1 MVKGKKVTVSEASDA
16 QPQPDDA
23 AEVQPTEEEAEV
35 PSQAAPDENE
45 RDAEESAQR
54 LEKAEEAAK
63 ENYERFLRVSAE
75 FDNYKKRTA
84 REMEEFKKF
93 STEKLIKEL
102 LPVVDNLERAL
113 VSTDDP
119 SVQENGIKEG
129 VDLTLQEILRVLE
142 RFGVKSIQSL
152 NEPFDPTFH
161 QAMMQ
166 EPRDNVPGNTVISEL
181 QKGYTLHDRLLRPAM
196 VIVSTPTA
204 APESDAGE
212 PG

>member
-1 MVKGKKVTVSEASDA
+1 MVKAKKVTVSEASDDRA
-16 QPQPDDA
+16 RPDDPTK
-23 AEVQPTEEEAEV
+23 VQPEAVE
-35 PSQAAPDENE
+35 PDASPDENDTE
-45 RDAEESAQR
+45 AENLAQR
-54 LEKAEEAAK
+54 LEAAEEAAK

-93 STEKLIKEL
+93 STERLIKEL

-113 VSTDDP
+113 VSAEDP
-119 SVQENGIKEG
+119 SAREKGLKEG

-142 RFGVKSIQSL
+142 RFGVKSIQCL
-152 NEPFDPTFH
+152 NEPFDPTYH

-166 EPRDNVPGNTVISEL
+166 EARDNVPGNTVISEL
-181 QKGYTLHDRLLRPAM
+181 QKGYTLHDRLLRPSM

-212 PG
+212 SG

>member
-1 MVKGKKVTVSEASDA
+1 MVKAKKVTVSEASDDQA
-16 QPQPDDA
+16 QPDD
-23 AEVQPTEEEAEV
+23 PTALRPEAVEADASPEKYDTEAE
-35 PSQAAPDENE
+35 DL
-45 RDAEESAQR
+45 AQR
-54 LEKAEEAAK
+54 LEAAEEAAK
-63 ENYERFLRVSAE
+63 ESYDRFLRVSAE

-93 STEKLIKEL
+93 STERLIKEL

-113 VSTDDP
+113 VSAEDR
-119 SVQENGIKEG
+119 SAQEKGIKEG
-129 VDLTLQEILRVLE
+129 VDLTLQEIMRVLE

-152 NEPFDPTFH
+152 NEPFDPTYH

-212 PG
+212 SG

>member
-1 MVKGKKVTVSEASDA
+1 MVKAKKVTVSEASDDRA
-16 QPQPDDA
+16 RPDDPTK
-23 AEVQPTEEEAEV
+23 VQPEAVE
-35 PSQAAPDENE
+35 PGASPDENDTE
-45 RDAEESAQR
+45 AENLAQR
-54 LEKAEEAAK
+54 LEAAEEAAK

-93 STEKLIKEL
+93 STERLIKEL

-113 VSTDDP
+113 VSAEDP
-119 SVQENGIKEG
+119 SAREKGLKEG

-142 RFGVKSIQSL
+142 RFGVKSIQCL
-152 NEPFDPTFH
+152 NEPFDPTYH

-166 EPRDNVPGNTVISEL
+166 EARDNVPGNTVISEL

-212 PG
+212 SG

>member
-1 MVKGKKVTVSEASDA
+1 MVKAKKVTVSEASDDRA
-16 QPQPDDA
+16 RPDDPTK
-23 AEVQPTEEEAEV
+23 VQPEAVE
-35 PSQAAPDENE
+35 PDASPDENDTDDE
-45 RDAEESAQR
+45 NLAQR
-54 LEKAEEAAK
+54 LEAAEEAAK

-93 STEKLIKEL
+93 STERLIKEL

-113 VSTDDP
+113 VSAEDP
-119 SVQENGIKEG
+119 SAREKGLKEG

-142 RFGVKSIQSL
+142 RFGVKSIQCL
-152 NEPFDPTFH
+152 NEPFDPTYH

-166 EPRDNVPGNTVISEL
+166 EARDNVPGNTVISEL

-212 PG
+212 SG

>member
-1 MVKGKKVTVSEASDA
+1 MVKAKKVTVSEASDDRA
-16 QPQPDDA
+16 RPDDPTK
-23 AEVQPTEEEAEV
+23 VQPEAVE
-35 PSQAAPDENE
+35 PDASPDENDTE
-45 RDAEESAQR
+45 AENLAQR
-54 LEKAEEAAK
+54 LEAAEEAAK

-93 STEKLIKEL
+93 STERLIKEL

-113 VSTDDP
+113 VSAEDP
-119 SVQENGIKEG
+119 SAREKGLKEG

-142 RFGVKSIQSL
+142 RFGVKSIQCL
-152 NEPFDPTFH
+152 NEPFDPTYH

-166 EPRDNVPGNTVISEL
+166 EARDNVPGNTVISEL

-212 PG
+212 SG

>member
-1 MVKGKKVTVSEASDA
+1 MVKAKKVTVSEASDDRA
-16 QPQPDDA
+16 RPDDPTK
-23 AEVQPTEEEAEV
+23 VQPEAVE
-35 PSQAAPDENE
+35 PDASPDENDTDDE
-45 RDAEESAQR
+45 NLAQR
-54 LEKAEEAAK
+54 LEAAEEAAK

-93 STEKLIKEL
+93 STERLIKEL

-113 VSTDDP
+113 VSAEDP
-119 SVQENGIKEG
+119 SAREKGLKEG

-142 RFGVKSIQSL
+142 RFGVKSIQCL
-152 NEPFDPTFH
+152 NEPFDPTYH

-166 EPRDNVPGNTVISEL
+166 EARDNVPGNTVISEL
-181 QKGYTLHDRLLRPAM
+181 QKGYTLHDRLLRPSM

-212 PG
+212 SG